1 LFLGIPDLLDLGTPT
16 MGGNGLSPFAHIR
29 IIGGASSVSK
39 AETGPKKLSAIDA
52 AATVMAEAGE
62 PMDCQTMITTMLR
75 PATTTSSVP

>member
-1 LFLGIPDLLDLGTPT
+1 HEP
-16 MGGNGLSPFAHIR
+16 
-29 IIGGASSVSK
+29 SSGEDINLILTQPAAKKPRRAPKAK